1 MSSSHADSAGQPW
14 EGRHFEPNASAQD
27 DGSAPPEFL
36 AAVADLRQGRASLR
50 DVVDVVR
57 ECRFL
62 IPLVAVAGETAQTE
76 SGQTFEKSQELSIIT
91 VSGPDGRAILPVF
104 SSVAAMAHWRA
115 DARPVP
121 ADAVRV
127 ALAAASESTDRIVI
141 DARGETELV
150 LPRPAV
156 WAIAQQVPWVP
167 AVEDDAVLEAIAR
180 SAEAHP
186 EVWAASLIAGDPLG
200 RGADPEVI
208 VRLAIEPGLAA
219 ERLRDIVGALSA
231 AWAADATVALSLD
244 SLSVQPIA
252 APR

>member
-1 MSSSHADSAGQPW
+1 MSPSQHDSAGQPW
-14 EGRHFEPNASAQD
+14 EGRHFEPNPNAQD
-27 DGSAPPEFL
+27 DGTAPPQFL
-36 AAVADLRQGRASLR
+36 AIVADLREGRASLR
-50 DVVDVVR
+50 EVVDVVR

-62 IPLVAVAGETAQTE
+62 IPLVAVAGETAQSET
-76 SGQTFEKSQELSIIT
+76 GRTIDKSQELSIIT

-104 SSVAAMAHWRA
+104 SSVAAMTHWRP

-127 ALAAASESTDRIVI
+127 ALAAASENTDRIVI

-156 WAIAQQVPWVP
+156 WAIAQQTPWVP
-167 AVEDDAVLEAIAR
+167 VLEAIAR
-180 SAEAHP
+180 PAEAHP

-200 RGADPEVI
+200 HGVEPEVI
-208 VRLAIEPGLAA
+208 VRLAIEPGLAP
-219 ERLRDIVGALSA
+219 ERLRDIVGELSA
-231 AWAADATVALSLD
+231 AWAADATAAERID